1 MICIYIIDWNFK
13 KRGVLVLETGNT
25 EIVERLAY
33 IQQNNSF
40 FSTFYLNR
48 TTGVSLIM
56 NDKILPQCYQGR
68 TVNLLDM
75 LLEDVANIYSDDA
88 VVYKFIYDQLMG
100 SNIGVYVGKKP
111 LEHNMRIRENAESDY
126 IPYRVMFY
134 VIESPKQEIEIIGYI
149 FKTTERSVMEMT
161 TGVQLQT
168 QQDIMQPFFAFVTSR
183 MKKRT
188 IQNYALITV
197 DIENFKMVNDT
208 HGDSIGDTILV
219 YMGSCIGIFLH
230 GDSRYYVHQG
240 SDVFVLFVE
249 YATQAQ
255 LMTTLKQWDVVM
267 NHYNDITYQLKWG
280 VALITDY
287 NEAPRALL
295 DKSTMA
301 RKSIKGNALKN
312 IEIYQEIQRI
322 TMKQVHDVEAKMYS
336 ALENNE
342 FKMYI
347 QPKFD
352 IAQNKIIGGEA
363 LVRWVDS
370 VTGTIIAPNEFIPI
384 FESNGFIINVDRYI
398 WREACKALKK
408 WQGTPLEKIPLSVNV
423 SRRHL
428 EDDSFVTYLDDLIKE
443 YGIDRSKLEIEITET
458 VDNVCNCAAFIKLR
472 EFGFKALMD
481 DFGSGYSSL
490 NTLKTTDF
498 DVIKLDKEFLSEY
511 MPNSRGQKII
521 AHTISMIRD
530 INLGVVAE
538 GVETEEQA
546 EFLRNHGCTC
556 VQGFL
561 YSKAVPLTDFESLYY
576 KREGTEVK

>member
-1 MICIYIIDWNFK
+1 M
-13 KRGVLVLETGNT
+13 GVYSLDNQEVM
-25 EIVERLAY
+25 ERLAY
-33 IQQNNSF
+33 ITEHNSF
-40 FSTFYLNR
+40 LSSFYLNR
-48 TTGVSLIM
+48 STGASIVTNI
-56 NDKILPQCYQGR
+56 NILPARYKNREG
-68 TVNLLDM
+68 NLLDV
-75 LLEDVANIYSDDA
+75 LLGDIVNIETDDG
-88 VVYKFIYDQLMG
+88 VVFKFIYDQLMG
-100 SNIGVYVGKKP
+100 SNVGVYVGKKP
-111 LEHNMRIRENAESDY
+111 LEHNMRIRESVDGDF
-126 IPYRVMFY
+126 IPYRFMFY
-134 VIESPKQEIEIIGYI
+134 VIESPRHEVEIIGYI
-149 FKTTERSVMEMT
+149 FKTTERSVLEMSPT
-161 TGVQLQT
+161 VKLQT
-168 QQDIMQPFFAFVTSR
+168 PQDIMQPFFSFITSKL
-183 MKKRT
+183 KKRT
-188 IQNYALITV
+188 VQNYALITV
-197 DIENFKMVNDT
+197 DIENFKMVNDV
-208 HGDSIGDTILV
+208 HGDTIGDTILV
-219 YMGSCIGIFLH
+219 YMRSCIGIFLH

-240 SDVFVLFVE
+240 SDVFALFVE
-249 YATQAQ
+249 YATQSQ
-255 LMTTLKQWDVVM
+255 LMNTVKQWDNVM

-280 VALITDY
+280 IALITDY

-312 IEIYQEIQRI
+312 VEVYQEIQRI

-336 ALENNE
+336 ALANDE

-347 QPKFD
+347 QPKYD
-352 IAQNKIIGGEA
+352 IAHNKIIGGEA

-370 VTGTIIAPNEFIPI
+370 VTGTIIPPNDFIPI

-398 WREACKALKK
+398 WREACKALQRWK
-408 WQGTPLEKIPLSVNV
+408 GTPLEKLPLSVNV

-428 EDDSFVTYLDDLIKE
+428 EDNSFVDYLDSLIKE
-443 YGIDRSKLEIEITET
+443 FDIDRNKLEIEITET
-458 VDNVCNCAAFIKLR
+458 VDNVCNCEAFIKLR
-472 EFGFKALMD
+472 ELGFKALMD

-546 EFLRNHGCTC
+546 EFLRSHGCTC

-561 YSKAVPLTDFESLYY
+561 YSKAIPLADFEKLYY
-576 KREGTEVK
+576 SGEPNEK